1 MNDAQRAAV
10 ARADAKMAPAMALL
24 EQRNKLAY
32 VYYRLDLE
40 SITRVNEILRI
51 LTDDELRMVAAYAEG
66 LAEWR
71 LPEPQSGDAPNSQ
84 APAASQDRISSSG

>member
-1 MNDAQRAAV
+1 MNDVQKAAI
-10 ARADAKMAPAMALL
+10 ARADASMAPALALL

-32 VYYRLDLE
+32 VYYRLDLQ
-40 SITRVNEILRI
+40 SITRVNELLRI

-66 LAEWR
+66 LAQWR

-84 APAASQDRISSSG
+84 APTAAQDRIPSSG